1 MGIRITFPEGMK
13 VVAEFENGLSVA
25 TDQPPD
31 YGGEGSAPSPF
42 DLFLASL
49 GTCAGVYVLG
59 FCRHRGIPTE
69 GLALRQWME
78 YTDTDDG
85 KKRLAKVGMEITAPS
100 GFPEK
105 YQSALIRTA
114 ELCAVKKALMDP
126 PEFVITVTPA

>member
-13 VVAEFENGLSVA
+13 VVAEFENGGSIV
-25 TDQPPD
+25 TDQPPE

-78 YTDTDDG
+78 YIDTDDG
-85 KKRLAKVGMEITAPS
+85 KKRLAKVGMEITAPP

-105 YQSALIRTA
+105 YHSALIRTA
-114 ELCAVKKALMDP
+114 ELCAVKKALKDP